1 MRHDIDIEGFAYRL
15 RPISEEDAEF
25 VVSLRSD
32 AKLGRYL
39 HPGAQ
44 DVGSQL
50 KWLAQYFERPG
61 DYYFVIERL
70 GRNTPDGVISIYDVD
85 GTLRTG
91 EWGRWI
97 LRAGSPAAVESAFL
111 IYSVAFDILQLESVF
126 CRTVAENQ
134 KVVSFHDS
142 CGLKMR
148 RMLPGHFVI
157 GDRRLGAVEH
167 RLDRQDWPD
176 VSAKLRGIARAA
188 ARRMARA

>member
-1 MRHDIDIEGFAYRL
+1 MRHDIDIEGFGYRL
-15 RPISEEDAEF
+15 RPISEEDAEL

-32 AKLGRYL
+32 ARLGRYL

-44 DVGSQL
+44 DVESQL
-50 KWLAQYFERPG
+50 KWFEQYFERPG

-70 GRNTPDGVISIYDVD
+70 DRSTPDGVIAIYGVD
-85 GTLRTG
+85 STLMTG

-97 LRAGSPAAVESAFL
+97 LRAGSPAAVESAYL
-111 IYSVAFDILQLESVF
+111 IYSVAFDVLRLESIV

-148 RMLPGHFVI
+148 RILPGHFVI
-157 GDRRLGAVEH
+157 AGRRLDVVEH
-167 RLDRQDWPD
+167 RLARRDWPD
-176 VSAKLRGIARAA
+176 IAAKLRVIARAA